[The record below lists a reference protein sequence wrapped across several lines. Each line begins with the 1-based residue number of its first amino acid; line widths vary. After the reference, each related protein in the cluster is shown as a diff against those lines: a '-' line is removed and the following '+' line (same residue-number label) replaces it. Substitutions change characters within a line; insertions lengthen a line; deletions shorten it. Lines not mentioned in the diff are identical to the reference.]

1 MKSRFLLFILTF
13 VLLAGSINAQRAD
26 VSIVVGDSFFDA
38 FLESLFK
45 NFDGPTFTIGSTGG
59 EDVEMRR
66 RGGSASVSN
75 AACDQNVKIIREI
88 DGVRTAVRFRDGK
101 IYVPLAF
108 TGEYAL
114 PIVGCVEYAGWA
126 ESLVDLD
133 FDRATQRL
141 NARVRVTNVNLS
153 GSNGIGGSTIARL
166 LQSSLDKRMNPIEV
180 MRVDQLVY
188 SFAVQDSGRMKIRAV
203 DVKPVVQT
211 TNIVI
216 IVTMEFD
223 RER

>member
-1 MKSRFLLFILTF
+1 MFLILTMF
-13 VLLAGSINAQRAD
+13 LFTGGINAQRAD
-26 VSIVVGDSFFDA
+26 VSIVVGEDFFDA

-45 NFDGPTFTIGSTGG
+45 NFDAPSFTVGAIAE
-59 EDVEMRR
+59 EDVDLRR
-66 RGGSASVSN
+66 RGGVSSGSVAAS
-75 AACDQNVKIIREI
+75 AACGQNVKIVREL
-88 DGVRTAVRFRDGK
+88 DGVRTAVRFREGK

-126 ESLVDLD
+126 ESLVDLE
-133 FDRATQRL
+133 FDRTTQRVI
-141 NARVRVTNVNLS
+141 ARVRVTNVNLS

-180 MRVDQLVY
+180 MRVDQISY
-188 SFAVQDSGRMKIRAV
+188 AFPIQNSGRMKMRAT
-203 DVKPVVQT
+203 DVKPVVQN

-216 IVTMEFD
+216 IVTFEFEK
-223 RER
+223 ER